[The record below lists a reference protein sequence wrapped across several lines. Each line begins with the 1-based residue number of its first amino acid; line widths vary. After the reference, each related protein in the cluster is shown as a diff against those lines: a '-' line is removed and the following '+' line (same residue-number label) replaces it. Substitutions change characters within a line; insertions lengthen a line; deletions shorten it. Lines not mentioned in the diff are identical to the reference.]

1 MNRAIRFKIG
11 EDIQDGPLLC
21 VDCGPWTTPKWAWP
35 GLRDAIST
43 ICDPH
48 NFWINWAVCFKFGTQ
63 MEDGSFLRNETQ
75 NDP

>member
-48 NFWINWAVCFKFGTQ
+48 NFWI
-63 MEDGSFLRNETQ
+63 
-75 NDP
+75 